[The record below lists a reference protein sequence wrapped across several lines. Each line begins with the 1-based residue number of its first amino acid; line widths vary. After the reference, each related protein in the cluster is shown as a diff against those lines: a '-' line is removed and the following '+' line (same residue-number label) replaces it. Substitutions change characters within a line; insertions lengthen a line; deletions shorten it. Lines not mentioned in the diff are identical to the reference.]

1 MHSFPR
7 LLVTAAFL
15 ALPHVRAAPVAPPTG
30 AVPEEVTPRPA
41 TDSEQVVGY
50 LNFFRKWDT
59 PEDDA
64 ATRMFSRLLRQA
76 PDFQSFQALAPQDSA
91 ERKLFER
98 HLASF
103 EEAGHLIRNGRMHE
117 GMFFDAWYE
126 MPNSWNRAKPYVQGM
141 RIEANNMQ
149 LYSQFEWLAGR
160 AEKFWAERERYPPKW
175 QPITNGE
182 PTAADKAIFAAFN
195 QVWSTP
201 RDKTAVAFLAELQ
214 RRATSYEE
222 FSAIVKPA
230 SEEYI
235 KFDRVLCAYDQAG
248 ALIKNG
254 ILHPKL
260 FFEGWRRPAEIWAFT
275 GPWVKGLRQ
284 TTKSEHLYENVDWL
298 VKFEADRR
306 GINGK

>member
-7 LLVTAAFL
+7 LLVTAVFL
-15 ALPHVRAAPVAPPTG
+15 GLPLVRAAPVAPPEG
-30 AVPEEVTPRPA
+30 AVPEEITNRPA
-41 TDSEQVVGY
+41 SDSEQVLGY
-50 LNFFRKWDT
+50 LNFFHKWDT

-76 PDFQSFQALAPQDSA
+76 PDFKSFQTLAPLDSA

-103 EEAGHLIRNGRMHE
+103 EEAGRLIRNGRMRE
-117 GMFFDAWYE
+117 SMFFDAWYE
-126 MPNSWNRAKPYVQGM
+126 MPNSWNLAKPYVQGM
-141 RIEANNMQ
+141 RIESNNTQ

-160 AEKFWAERERYPPKW
+160 AEKFWGERERNPPKW
-175 QPITNGE
+175 QPITNDE
-182 PTAADKAIFAAFN
+182 PTPADQAIFAAFN
-195 QVWSTP
+195 QIWSTP
-201 RDKTAVAFLAELQ
+201 RDTTAIAFLAELQ
-214 RRATSYEE
+214 RRATTYEE
-222 FSAIVKPA
+222 FSAIVKP
-230 SEEYI
+230 SSQEYI

-260 FFEGWRRPAEIWAFT
+260 FFEGWRSPTEIWAFT
-275 GPWVKGLRQ
+275 ETWVKGLRQ

-306 GINGK
+306 GVNAK